1 VESGRQDARA
11 RCAWAG
17 QEDSWWTARLRS
29 ICALERWRM
38 QETRVRHCHWSFSQ
52 RLLMDD
58 RPDGPVSSLS
68 ILIIYHNMLLMLLFY
83 VLRLRYIYILATV
96 YSMRFFVLGLYAFWV
111 RFYLIFFTFT
121 FTFLHLHLTLIVGCS
136 VLLLCAILYPN
147 RPYTITILY
156 I

>member
-1 VESGRQDARA
+1 
-11 RCAWAG
+11 
-17 QEDSWWTARLRS
+17 
-29 ICALERWRM
+29 M
-38 QETRVRHCHWSFSQ
+38 RHCHWSFSQ